1 MKWSGLLT
9 QGEETHVFRVR
20 IDPPLVVPSPS
31 ASRVSPDVA
40 DSALASYA
48 RETGRSE
55 VAICLYVD
63 PSTGLDAGA
72 ARASLQSSVDTLVR
86 QGYTVLGARPVALCP
101 QAPVFIRTSTVHPKN
116 SGSGLPVGTTA
127 RVTTPSP
134 ILLFVAVT
142 TPSRINFIFGG
153 LTTRRG
159 AEEAT
164 CAGDNCREV
173 TGSIYS
179 DPSDREDRGHA
190 TGVERDSAGLH
201 DMTPFGARV
210 VHRPRAGSSIWSR
223 SRTSISLNPLSRS
236 RMLDSLA
243 QAHQRLRHA
252 HDPAAH
258 AERLRYW
265 CESHRRLANG
275 HDHGGSTERK
285 TGQLPAVGTQRKM
298 RARSGGLDLRPAA

>member
-1 MKWSGLLT
+1 MRDDEREHGVMKSLEPPHGGWGVGVAGCDGTGLGPCGTLPGRVGTHEARTIAPGRTYQVLVNVKWSGLLT
-9 QGEETHVFRVR
+9 HGEETHVFRVR

-31 ASRVSPDVA
+31 ASRVPPDVA
-40 DSALASYA
+40 NSALASYA

-86 QGYTVLGARPVALCP
+86 QGYTVLGVKPVVLCP

-179 DPSDREDRGHA
+179 DPTAFAGA
-190 TGVERDSAGLH
+190 VERERGRATTKGTL
-201 DMTPFGARV
+201 ARF
-210 VHRPRAGSSIWSR
+210 PR
-223 SRTSISLNPLSRS
+223 
-236 RMLDSLA
+236 
-243 QAHQRLRHA
+243 
-252 HDPAAH
+252 
-258 AERLRYW
+258 
-265 CESHRRLANG
+265 
-275 HDHGGSTERK
+275 
-285 TGQLPAVGTQRKM
+285 
-298 RARSGGLDLRPAA
+298 